1 MKTIQVSDEMYEFL
15 MNLSKEL
22 NTQDH
27 RCTAM
32 PYFFQVQHEKQVGV
46 PSGCGVEGWFCD
58 GTILTSDEE
67 IKEAV
72 FEYKE
77 WELGNSEHEKLYKE
91 MDWLDIEDVMEENYR
106 KVNIDTEKVYA
117 NAFLTEKACK
127 QHIAANKHHYSNPQD
142 FLTHAFRNPE
152 LEKVMEFLCGIT
164 NGKIH
169 K

>member
-15 MNLSKEL
+15 TELSVEL
-22 NTQDH
+22 NLQDH
-27 RCTAM
+27 RATAM
-32 PYFFQVQHEKQVGV
+32 PYFFQVQHQKQISV
-46 PSGCGVEGWFCD
+46 PSGCGTEGWHLD
-58 GTILTSDEE
+58 GTILTTVDE

-72 FEYKE
+72 FEYKD
-77 WELGNSEHEKLYKE
+77 WDLDDPEHQVLFEKLDE
-91 MDWLDIEDVMEENYR
+91 WAIDEIMDENYT
-106 KVNIDTEKVYA
+106 KINIDTEDVYD

-127 QHIAANKHHYSNPQD
+127 AHIVANKHHYGNPQD

-164 NGKIH
+164 NGKLH